1 MTPKEA
7 LKAMCEC
14 CHRNIQAQPSK
25 GDLPHKECPFRHI
38 SNDYC
43 DEYDIVKE
51 ALDELD
57 STKLALA
64 NWKATAKSLQH
75 RYQRDEKKPHE
86 QGEKQ

>member
-7 LKAMCEC
+7 LKSMCEE

-25 GDLPHKECPFRHI
+25 GYFPHKECPFRHI

-43 DEYDIVKE
+43 EEYDIIKE
-51 ALDELD
+51 ALEELD

-64 NWKATAKSLQH
+64 NWKSTAKSLQ
-75 RYQRDEKKPHE
+75 RRIEKEEKKE
-86 QGEKQ
+86 